1 MIKQEAY
8 GRKADIWSLGMTVLE
23 MATAKHPWQN
33 FTNKFAAMTEIA
45 SGTSLPDIPA
55 ALSPQC
61 RDLMARCIQHEMD
74 HLNGVLFVDRV
85 TDASGLEKE
94 LKENGFQSQ
103 HVRSVS

>member
-1 MIKQEAY
+1 M
-8 GRKADIWSLGMTVLE
+8 GRPRKMKADGLL
-23 MATAKHPWQN
+23 
-33 FTNKFAAMTEIA
+33 
-45 SGTSLPDIPA
+45 
-55 ALSPQC
+55 
-61 RDLMARCIQHEMD
+61 ARCIQHEMD